1 MTCRLVIAASLL
13 LSACRTTGPI
23 PPAPP
28 PHRPEPI
35 KVEKPKP
42 QATDC
47 PKTDIEAQAPAVPY
61 AQRSIAESANLANEA
76 VKELK
81 RAYTEG
87 LDRTEREELITEAV
101 KTFLTALAADPYNV
115 HATYNLAAI
124 YARIGRRQCSLN
136 LLERLLLLRKLPSQQ
151 AAVEVKLDRLLGQD
165 RYKGQLD
172 PDFNDL
178 RDDPDFRE
186 LVKKFQPPL

>member
-1 MTCRLVIAASLL
+1 MSRRRLAIAATLL
-13 LSACRTTGPI
+13 CACGSAAPV

-28 PHRPEPI
+28 PRRPEPI
-35 KVEKPKP
+35 KVPPPPP

-47 PKTDIEAQAPAVPY
+47 PVIDVAAQAPAVPY
-61 AQRSIAESANLANEA
+61 AQRSIAESSNLAVEA
-76 VKELK
+76 AKLIK
-81 RAYTEG
+81 RGQTEG
-87 LDRTEREELITEAV
+87 LSRVEREELITEAV
-101 KTFLTALAADPYNV
+101 HTYLTALAADPYNV
-115 HATYNLAAI
+115 NATYSLAAV
-124 YARIGRRQCSLN
+124 YARIGRRQCTLN

-151 AAVEVKLDRLLGQD
+151 PAVESRLDRMLGQD

-178 RDDPDFRE
+178 RDDPAFRE